1 MTVPARRDFD
11 NHTLSIFKFIKD
23 NVETPYGIKVNYDDE
38 TYDVKGYN
46 QWIDVSFLS
55 FGAGR
60 KDSTVVQFDVYS
72 RIRGKIPGG
81 DEQKVELSLV
91 ANKLYKAMHVDSIQ
105 VYDYTILASPVLISG
120 AKLMIQNSS
129 GTFREPES
137 DQMMETDN
145 DVARRSLTYRLR
157 MVEDASNAPSYYD

>member
-1 MTVPARRDFD
+1 MTVPERRESD
-11 NHTLSIFKFIKD
+11 NHTLSIYKFIKD
-23 NVETPYGIKVNYDDE
+23 NVETPYSITVNYGDATFDFSD
-38 TYDVKGYN
+38 YD
-46 QWIDVSFLS
+46 QWIDISFLS

-72 RIRGKIPGG
+72 RVRGKMPGG
-81 DEQKVELSLV
+81 DEQGELLALV
-91 ANKLYKAMHVDSIQ
+91 VKRLYDAMHVDSIQ
-105 VYDYTILASPVLISG
+105 VYDYTIPASPVLISG
-120 AKLMIQNSS
+120 AKLMIQNSN

-137 DQMMETDN
+137 DQVMDFQD